1 MRNYIPAKKHWL
13 DMFTKFDKPYW
24 TPMLKFP
31 IEKIKI
37 DKSLFA
43 YQNDVLQSDVLYML
57 MNFDREVW
65 MPITINKN
73 YYLLDGQHRLELAR
87 QLGLS
92 FIDVIIE
99 DSELLKGN
107 NKKTDDGNR
116 RPSKKVIRYE
126 AQLKKL
132 KAELRMLERRLEIGE
147 ICDYD

>member
-1 MRNYIPAKKHWL
+1 MY
-13 DMFTKFDKPYW
+13 TKYDKSYW

-87 QLGLS
+87 QIGLS

-99 DSELLKGN
+99 NSELLIGNDKKECEGKKKG
-107 NKKTDDGNR
+107 
-116 RPSKKVIRYE
+116 SKEVQRLE
-126 AQLKKL
+126 AKL
-132 KAELRMLERRLEIGE
+132 KTLKVEIMKFETKMSGE
-147 ICDYD
+147 VCSYD

>member
-13 DMFTKFDKPYW
+13 DMFTKYDKPYW

-73 YYLLDGQHRLELAR
+73 YCLLDGQHRLELAR
-87 QLGLS
+87 QMGLS

-107 NKKTDDGNR
+107 DKKEGEGKKKR
-116 RPSKKVIRYE
+116 SKEVRGLE
-126 AQLKKL
+126 AKLKTL
-132 KAELRMLERRLEIGE
+132 KAEIMKLEVKMSGE
-147 ICDYD
+147 ICSYD